1 MMAIILRFVSC
12 IVFFHFLLTFDF
24 LLYINAF
31 SLFSAFSVF
40 IIWINFFFISLPLVC
55 MLYILFL
62 LDLNFNLH
70 TLIHFAKYSDFW
82 QSL

>member
-1 MMAIILRFVSC
+1 MAIIVRFVSC

-40 IIWINFFFISLPLVC
+40 IIWIKFFFHFPSTG
-55 MLYILFL
+55 
-62 LDLNFNLH
+62 LDV
-70 TLIHFAKYSDFW
+70 IHFISVRLK
-82 QSL
+82 L